1 MAKGHRFVVGDIHGC
16 IRTFR
21 KMVEDHLHLTR
32 DDILFLLGDY
42 IDRGPDS
49 KSVLDYIIQLQED
62 GFRVIPLLGN
72 HEYMLLQSIGS
83 EEYFDLW
90 LTNGCQATL
99 RSFGVEAKHFRQRD
113 SIFSIPGEYFSFLM
127 GLPGYAETDGY
138 FLVHAGISDRA
149 ENVLED
155 TDSMIWSRD
164 EIYNEEFLKGRVLIH
179 GHTPEVLGS
188 IKHRLNNPLGKILC
202 LDNGC
207 VYKGKPGLGNLVAFD
222 LDDKWLFV
230 QENIG

>member
-1 MAKGHRFVVGDIHGC
+1 MAKGHRFVLGDIHGC
-16 IRTFR
+16 ITTFR
-21 KMVEDHLHLTR
+21 KMVEDHLHLTG
-32 DDILFLLGDY
+32 DDLLFLLGDY

-49 KSVLDYIIQLQED
+49 KSVLDYIMFLQEE

-83 EEYFDLW
+83 EDFFDLW

-99 RSFGVEAKHFRQRD
+99 RSFGVNPDHLRQRD
-113 SIFSIPGEYFSFLM
+113 SIFSIPGEYFMFLRR
-127 GLPGYAETDGY
+127 LSSYAETDGY
-138 FLVHAGISDRA
+138 FLVHAGINDHA

-155 TDSMIWSRD
+155 TESMIWSRD
-164 EIYNEEFLKGRVLIH
+164 EIYNAAFLKGRMLIH
-179 GHTPEVLGS
+179 GHTPQSLGT
-188 IKHRLNNPLGKILC
+188 IQHRLNNPDEKILC

-207 VYKGKPGLGNLVAFD
+207 VYKGRLGLGNLVALD
-222 LDDKWLFV
+222 LDDRELFV